1 MDKPVFIRGNIDE
14 SGKMLVTYT
23 HFFPLSETDGLT
35 EDEMKDGILTYADYP
50 DMSVSGNEVKELYYD
65 RETDTFSVIVRNPV
79 IPLSDSEKLDLIMQS
94 MLESEGI
101 L

>member
-1 MDKPVFIRGNIDE
+1 MDKPVFIKGKIDE
-14 SGKMLVTYT
+14 SGRMFVTYT

-35 EDEMKDGILTYADYP
+35 ESEMKDGILTYADYP
-50 DMSVSGNEVKELYYD
+50 DMSVSGNEIKELYYD
-65 RETDTFSVIVRNPV
+65 KETDTFSVVVKNPI

-94 MLESEGI
+94 ILESEGI

>member
-1 MDKPVFIRGNIDE
+1 MDKPVFIKGNTDE
-14 SGKMLVTYT
+14 SGKMYVTYT
-23 HFFPLSETDGLT
+23 HFFPLSKTDGLT
-35 EDEMKDGILTYADYP
+35 EEELKGGILTYADYP

-65 RETDTFSVIVRNPV
+65 KDTDTFSVIVKNPV

-94 MLESEGI
+94 ILESEGI